1 MDSFVADERMTNDG
15 DLADWQAFC
24 LAYNDPILRALRLLR
39 VPEGEVEDLAQ
50 SFLLKVA
57 EKNFLQSYRA
67 FQEKEAREGRRARFR
82 TYLYRSIQHHVYDF
96 HRQRGKQAR
105 TFSVATDA
113 SQLFDVEGS
122 DSTLDPDALYAL
134 DVLHQAIQALRRHCE
149 RTGKPQ
155 YWVFFEETYLANE
168 FRGRRGKSR
177 AELLEAYPGLSPQRL
192 DNGLTTAKRA
202 FRRFV
207 EEVMPRGLRDEDQ
220 PAERFE
226 EWMAI
231 LRDSNASQFNL
242 LHLAYRVM
250 PFLGADMS
258 QTGSTAMVVDS
269 NPAGAPACGYEEP
282 ALVLDDDELSILLGF
297 HLELPLTELL
307 DAAELTRYIPPS
319 STLWSLP
326 RVGSP
331 GRVGLGRSSGRPRRP
346 VCLLTLIDPTPAE
359 ADALVKSDLVGLLE
373 RLKSLAKQLR
383 HRTDHTV
390 PEVFAQLLY
399 TLVNVLAT
407 TRCGVDLHT
416 IGPATLARN
425 VRWFL
430 HQSWLDDRIRP
441 VLAAGLDFLKR
452 SEVSGTPA
460 TPA

>member
-1 MDSFVADERMTNDG
+1 MDSFVADDRMTNDG

-67 FQEKEAREGRRARFR
+67 FQEKEAREGRTARFR

-122 DSTLDPDALYAL
+122 ESTLEPDALYAL
-134 DVLHQAIQALRRHCE
+134 DVLHQALQALRRHCE
-149 RTGKPQ
+149 RTGKPHL
-155 YWVFFEETYLANE
+155 WVFFEETLLANE
-168 FRGRRGKSR
+168 FRGRRGKTR
-177 AELLEAYPGLSPQRL
+177 AELLEAYPAFSPERL

-207 EEVMPRGLRDEDQ
+207 EEVIPRGLRDEDR
-220 PAERFE
+220 AGARFE

-269 NPAGAPACGYEEP
+269 HPAGAPACGYEEP

-307 DAAELTRYIPPS
+307 DAAELTRYVPPS
-319 STLWSLP
+319 SSLWSLP
-326 RVGSP
+326 RA
-331 GRVGLGRSSGRPRRP
+331 GRQGRAWVRVTPRP
-346 VCLLTLIDPTPAE
+346 
-359 ADALVKSDLVGLLE
+359 
-373 RLKSLAKQLR
+373 
-383 HRTDHTV
+383 
-390 PEVFAQLLY
+390 
-399 TLVNVLAT
+399 
-407 TRCGVDLHT
+407 
-416 IGPATLARN
+416 AR
-425 VRWFL
+425 V
-430 HQSWLDDRIRP
+430 
-441 VLAAGLDFLKR
+441 AR
-452 SEVSGTPA
+452 SA
-460 TPA
+460 C